1 MRHVY
6 IRGMIGIVW
15 LAVAV
20 VSIGSGNVA
29 MAALYVILSGV
40 FLYSAYGIWK
50 KERDKKGG
58 K

>member
-6 IRGMIGIVW
+6 IRGIMGLIW

-20 VSIGSGNVA
+20 ISGISGSLETAG
-29 MAALYVILSGV
+29 LYVILSGV
-40 FLYSAYGIWK
+40 FLYSAYAVWK
-50 KERDKKGG
+50 KERDTNGG

>member
-1 MRHVY
+1 
-6 IRGMIGIVW
+6 MIGIVW